1 MGVTL
6 PKFTPIEDSLWLTLC
21 AKALDYRRP
30 DPILGDQTADEVV
43 RKIGYDCGR
52 FKLSESP
59 IINIAHRS
67 KKMDEVAAN
76 FIARHPNAVGLDLGA
91 GLDSRVCRLNPPTT
105 VDWYDVDFPNVITAR
120 RKVIP
125 ERANVH
131 GIGTDLTDPNWLDA
145 VPNDRP
151 AVIIADG
158 LLAFLTEE
166 DMISLLNRLISHFP
180 SGEIAFNGYTRF
192 AIWAAKKYRGTQSVA
207 DLLKS
212 PGFDDPREP
221 ERWNPRLKLA
231 REILL
236 TREPEVA
243 RFPTALRLFT
253 QLSAHSTAWSRK
265 GVTVLQY
272 RFYPTA

>member
-1 MGVTL
+1 MAITL
-6 PKFTPIEDSLWLTLC
+6 PEFTPMEDSLWLTLC
-21 AKALDYRRP
+21 GKALDYRRS
-30 DPILGDQTADEVV
+30 DPILGDQMADEIV
-43 RKIGYDCGR
+43 RRLGYDCGR

-59 IINIAHRS
+59 TINIAHRS
-67 KKMDEVAAN
+67 KKMDEVAAD

-91 GLDSRVCRLNPPTT
+91 GLDSRLFRLNPPST

-125 ERANVH
+125 ERANGH
-131 GIGTDLTDPNWLDA
+131 GIGTDLVDLNWLEA
-145 VPNDRP
+145 VPSDRP

-158 LLAFLTEE
+158 LLAFLTQE
-166 DMISLLNRLISHFP
+166 DMIALLKRLTDRFP
-180 SGEIAFNGYTRF
+180 SGEIAFNGYSRF

-221 ERWNPRLKLA
+221 ERWNPRLKLV

-253 QLSAHSTAWSRK
+253 KLSAHSTAWSRK
-265 GVTVLQY
+265 GTTVLHY
-272 RFYPTA
+272 RF